1 MSILDSDVKLLK
13 SEHMTDLSDSG
24 GFPSGNE
31 VLDNVDNNVFPD
43 ISSGDRVTGRAQT
56 RLIYGAVRSPDT
68 DVYMGSR
75 AYIASPPSDA
85 AVDVAIFPSVA
96 GCDQETLLEPLYR
109 YTLKGSNT
117 NYRMYATY
125 DVGASLIQFYYALN
139 QTLQPTSG
147 VSTTLILEDIGNN
160 SFQVVN
166 AQQGWSWVNGVEY
179 SAWSVSLSQPLR
191 YEFRG
196 ALYSDLEHASY
207 VTPTQIYYTAPQE
220 IPIYGIRALSAQ
232 TTNGT
237 ASVSITNNSFL
248 LGPRVGYVVNSTA
261 QPEGAFDGE
270 FVQSFTCPT
279 TGRTFALPVVSPY
292 FDLIK
297 VVWLTAPFQYTTYS
311 VSIHSEDYFLVT
323 LPQIVNS
330 GTYLTYYTS
339 GYTQGTDFVF
349 QLKTPVIPGSLSLNA
364 ISITSTLLSA
374 VDDGVGGFTGAG
386 VSSGTVDYDTGLG
399 EITLSATCLTS
410 NVTLDYQ
417 YTAYLEDMEFEEIG
431 IDLSRLPPSKT
442 TPLFRVGD
450 SVLIHNT
457 LHQTLVDN
465 PVVSS
470 TTYTLSRA
478 NVDQIWLEA
487 ANGTRIPTAKYTKNL
502 TAGSVTMG
510 AALDLTG
517 YSQPLEAYTTIQ
529 DEAVIVAISS
539 DGETITLNRNV
550 THTYPGTT
558 SYLSSIIKSGDLF
571 ASANDPFSQQAVGTP
586 TWSDVLYGSP
596 ITPQYNNVT
605 YPIEV
610 TNDGAITERWRIHFT
625 GTTTVNII
633 GERVGQIATGLSI
646 TSDIAPINPHT
657 LNPYFTIQSS
667 GWGAGWVS
675 GNLLRFNTESAD
687 TPIGVIRVVQP
698 SVHVP
703 GTSDRFRLTFLGD
716 VDA

>member
-43 ISSGDRVTGRAQT
+43 IASGDRVTGRAQT
-56 RLIYGAVRSPDT
+56 RLIYGAIRSPDT

-75 AYIASPPSDA
+75 LYIASPPSDT

-96 GCDQETLLEPLYR
+96 GCDQEILLEPLYR

-117 NYRMYATY
+117 NYRLYTTY
-125 DVGASLIQFYYALN
+125 GIGSTEIQIYYSITN
-139 QTLQPTSG
+139 QTLQPSYQPFD
-147 VSTTLILEDIGNN
+147 TLVLEDAGNN
-160 SFQVVN
+160 SFQVISAQNGMGYTSN
-166 AQQGWSWVNGVEY
+166 ANYE
-179 SAWSVSLSQPLR
+179 AWIVYLSQPLR
-191 YEFRG
+191 SEFRG
-196 ALYSDLEHASY
+196 ALHYDTLHADY
-207 VTPTQIYYTAPQE
+207 VTPTQLYYTTQQE
-220 IPIYGIRALSAQ
+220 IPVCGIRALSAQ
-232 TTNGT
+232 TTTGT
-237 ASVSITNNSFL
+237 ASVSIVNNEFKL
-248 LGPRVGYVVNSTA
+248 APRVSYVLNNTA
-261 QPEGAFDGE
+261 QPQGAFTSE
-270 FVQSFTCPT
+270 FSQTMTADS
-279 TGRTFALPVVSPY
+279 GRTQVMPVSGTHY
-292 FDLIK
+292 DLTTVLYWFGGTIR
-297 VVWLTAPFQYTTYS
+297 TYS
-311 VSIHSEDYFLVT
+311 VSQYSTSYFVVT
-323 LPQIVNS
+323 LPVAPDAGSIL
-330 GTYLTYYTS
+330 TYLTS
-339 GYTQGTDFVF
+339 GFTQGTDFVF
-349 QLKTPVIPGSLSLNA
+349 QLKAPVVPGSLSLNA
-364 ISITSTLLSA
+364 ISITPALLSA

-386 VSSGTVDYDTGLG
+386 VSSGTVDYATGLV
-399 EITLSATCLTS
+399 EVTLSATCITT

-417 YTAYLEDMEFEEIG
+417 YTAYLEDMEFDEIG

-457 LHQTLVDN
+457 LHQTLAN

-470 TTYTLSRA
+470 TTYTLNRA

-502 TAGSVTMG
+502 VAGSVTMG

-517 YSQPLEAYTTIQ
+517 YAQPLEAYTTIQ
-529 DEAVIVAISS
+529 DEAVIVAISA

-571 ASANDPFSQQAVGTP
+571 ASANDPFAQQAWTSV
-586 TWSDVLYGSP
+586 WSDTLIGSP
-596 ITPQYNNVT
+596 ITPQYNQVT

-625 GTTTVNII
+625 GTTTVNVI
-633 GERVGQIATGLSI
+633 GERVGQIATGISI

-657 LNPYFTIQSS
+657 LNPYFTLRYQ

-675 GNLLRFNTESAD
+675 GNLLRFNTTSAD